1 MITKPIKTYIYQGIV
16 LEEKGECSINLAAVI
31 DIIWSST
38 LGFPPYPEP
47 VAKVTLTSGQVRIV
61 KDACLQAE
69 IDRIL

>member
-16 LEEKGECSINLAAVI
+16 LEEKGECSINLAAIIDVI
-31 DIIWSST
+31 WNSDPSA
-38 LGFPPYPEP
+38 PDP
-47 VAKVTLTSGQVRIV
+47 VARVTLTSGQVRIV